1 MAQGYRK
8 DILEFRRL
16 PRALSNVN
24 NSTDCSNRSDWASI
38 GELWVHFHYFRVVKT
53 ASEVFLEFSGYR
65 RMPNAFPDEISVQ
78 TVAKRAR

>member
-8 DILEFRRL
+8 DILELGRL
-16 PRALSNVN
+16 SRAHLFVN
-24 NSTDCSNRSDWASI
+24 NGTDWSNRSDGASI
-38 GELWVHFHYFRVVKT
+38 GELLVHFHYFRVVKT